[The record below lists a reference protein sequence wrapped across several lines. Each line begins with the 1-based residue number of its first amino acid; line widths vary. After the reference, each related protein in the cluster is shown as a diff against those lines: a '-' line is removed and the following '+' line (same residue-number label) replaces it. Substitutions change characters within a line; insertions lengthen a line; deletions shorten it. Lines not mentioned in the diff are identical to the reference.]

1 MKNLKFFIYIG
12 LAFFMFFSGPVFAK
26 KDPPPQVT
34 VDGLVLVPDS
44 KLALVYADPEADL
57 VPYTKVM
64 LLDAYV
70 AFKKNWARNQ
80 RSGSGLGLTV
90 SSSDMDRIKA
100 RMAEEFTEVF
110 TEVLEDGGYPVVEES
125 GEDVLLVRPAIVDL
139 NPTAPDTRSA
149 GMSRTYVE
157 SAGDMSLYIEL
168 YDSQT
173 GDIMAKALDR
183 RADNRNYGFSQWA
196 NSATNKAAAK
206 RILKGWATI
215 LLDALNEAKQGK
227 AAD

>member
-1 MKNLKFFIYIG
+1 MKHLKITIYIG

-44 KLALVYADPEADL
+44 KLALVYAEPEADL
-57 VPYTKVM
+57 EPYTKVK

-80 RSGSGLGLTV
+80 RSGSAIRIT
-90 SSSDMDRIKA
+90 SNDMDRMKA
-100 RMAEEFTEVF
+100 TMSKEFTEVF
-110 TEVLEDGGYPVVEES
+110 TQVLEDGGYPVVEES
-125 GEDVLLVRPAIVDL
+125 GEDVLLVRPAIINL
-139 NPTAPDTRSA
+139 NPNAPDTRQA
-149 GMSRTYVE
+149 GMSQTYVA

-183 RADNRNYGFSQWA
+183 RGDSRNHGFYTWA

-206 RILKGWATI
+206 RILKGWAMI
-215 LLDALNEAKQGK
+215 LLDALNEAKQRE
-227 AAD
+227 AADR